1 MQTNISQLLQ
11 LPLFMGIREEDLPI
25 MLDCL
30 GAYKKNYQKG
40 EMILLESNQVRS
52 IGVIISGIVHM
63 VKENAEGGQVLL
75 VSMTEGEFFG
85 ESFSCGS
92 RQAASVSFQAASH
105 CQVLFLPF
113 YKVVHS
119 CKTSCIFHHR
129 LIENVVRLIGD
140 KNVRLMQKIEILS
153 QKTLREKI
161 LSYLQYRMEEQG
173 TGSVIL
179 HLGRQSLADY
189 LCADR
194 SALTRE
200 LARMQEDGLIRYEKN
215 TFEILYN

>member
-1 MQTNISQLLQ
+1 MQTNISRLLQ
-11 LPLFMGIREEDLPI
+11 LPLFAGIREEDLPA

-30 GAYKKNYQKG
+30 GVYQKSYQKG
-40 EMILLESNQVRS
+40 EMILLESNQVRF
-52 IGVIISGIVHM
+52 IGVIISGTVHM
-63 VKENAEGGQVLL
+63 VKENAEGSQALL
-75 VSMTEGEFFG
+75 VSMTEGELFG

-92 RQAASVSFQAASH
+92 QQAASVSFLAASP

-119 CKTSCIFHHR
+119 CNISCVFHHR
-129 LIENVVRLIGD
+129 LIENMVRLIGD

-161 LSYLQYRMEEQG
+161 LSYLQYKMEEQG
-173 TGSVIL
+173 NGSVIL
-179 HLGRQSLADY
+179 PLGRQSLADY

-200 LARMQEDGLIRYEKN
+200 LARMQDDGLIRYEKN
-215 TFEILYN
+215 TFEILSR

>member
-1 MQTNISQLLQ
+1 MHMDICLLRQ
-11 LPLFMGIREEDLPI
+11 LPLFQGIRDEDLPI

-30 GAYKKNYQKG
+30 GVFQKEYHKG

-52 IGVIISGIVHM
+52 VGVVLAGTVHM
-63 VKENAEGGQVLL
+63 VKENVEGNRALL
-75 VSMTEGEFFG
+75 VSMMPGELFG

-92 RQAASVSFQAASH
+92 QQAASVSFQAASP

-119 CKTSCIFHHR
+119 CKMSCVFHHR
-129 LIENVVRLIGD
+129 LIENMVRLIGD

-161 LSYLQYRMEEQG
+161 LTYLHYLAEEQG
-173 TGSVIL
+173 GGSFTL
-179 HLGRQSLADY
+179 PLGRQAMADY

-215 TFEILYN
+215 TFEIL

>member
-1 MQTNISQLLQ
+1 MHMDICLLRQ
-11 LPLFMGIREEDLPI
+11 LPLFQGIRDEDLPV

-30 GAYKKNYQKG
+30 GVFQKEYHKG

-52 IGVIISGIVHM
+52 VGVVLAGTVHM
-63 VKENAEGGQVLL
+63 VKENVEGNRALL
-75 VSMTEGEFFG
+75 VSMMPGELFG

-92 RQAASVSFQAASH
+92 QQAASVSFQAASP

-119 CKTSCIFHHR
+119 CKMSCVFHHR
-129 LIENVVRLIGD
+129 LIENMVRLIGD

-161 LSYLQYRMEEQG
+161 LSYLQYKMEEQG
-173 TGSVIL
+173 NGSVVL

-200 LARMQEDGLIRYEKN
+200 LARMQDDGLIRYEKN
-215 TFEILYN
+215 TFEILSR